1 VGGNWRFS
9 QGGID
14 SWIKQPSME
23 GRESSQAP
31 KPQQGSLFDD
41 DGEYA

>member
-1 VGGNWRFS
+1 VGGSWRFS
-9 QGGID
+9 QAGID

-23 GRESSQAP
+23 EREASQAP